1 MQNKTGLLQQEIDQ
15 LQAKMLPTINPH
27 KVNEVLSKIKDI
39 ANSKTQLEKQNK
51 DLQELNFN
59 LQLRND
65 HLEHQKAV
73 IEELDLKLRRTYTD
87 EASITIMDLTHKM
100 SDYRMSELRAKRECS
115 LLKEKEEYYL
125 RVNNANTENIKDL

>member
-1 MQNKTGLLQQEIDQ
+1 
-15 LQAKMLPTINPH
+15 MLPTINPH
-27 KVNEVLSKIKDI
+27 KVNEVLNKIKDI

-100 SDYRMSELRAKRECS
+100 SDYRMSQLRAKRECS

-125 RVNNANTENIKDL
+125 RVNNAHTENIKDLEAQLANFEKKQSERE

>member
-1 MQNKTGLLQQEIDQ
+1 
-15 LQAKMLPTINPH
+15 MLPTINPH
-27 KVNEVLSKIKDI
+27 KVNEVLNKIKDI

-100 SDYRMSELRAKRECS
+100 SDYRMS
-115 LLKEKEEYYL
+115 
-125 RVNNANTENIKDL
+125 